1 MHKLSCIFILILC
14 SLAVADARLV
24 NTNDIFKYFKGTTEA
39 SSPISAWREIDF
51 DDSGWNS
58 GEGPIGYGSG
68 AHEAATCNTVLND
81 MQYSYLTVYLRNEF
95 VISDTNVIE
104 NLLLNLRY
112 DDGIII
118 SINGNEVLSLN
129 APDPPNY
136 NSTAPVNHEAENIE
150 SYTLYSPH
158 NYLVEGT
165 NVIAVQGFNVSLGS
179 SDFILQVQ
187 LDYLEKVN
195 KPEQPDF
202 SLKHGFFFEPNV
214 VTLSTISAGCQIR
227 YTTDS
232 SEPTASNGF
241 DYISPIIISN
251 TTCLR
256 AAAFTNNTIRS
267 DVETKT
273 YIFPVDV
280 LTQTGEGYP
289 TNWGVVK
296 KPWYGTNRYKEIY
309 GWDFPY
315 EIGTMFQ
322 GDYSID
328 PKVVDDP
335 VYFSTFTN
343 DLLTIPSISI
353 VADVDDLFGPNGI
366 YIDPNSMQHGELW
379 ERPASAELIDP
390 EESESFQINCG
401 LRIQGGFSRNTCF
414 SPKHSFRLLFKEE
427 YGHTKLKEE
436 IFQDSQIKSFDTLV
450 LRSCFNFGWAG
461 TVNHNEPQAQY
472 LRDPFIRN
480 IQNDMGQVCGHSRHV
495 HLYVNGMYWGLYI
508 LTERPDESFASSYF
522 GGDKDNYD
530 AMNAGE
536 SEDGTDNGEAING
549 DRIAWDEMF
558 NIVHPLS
565 WTGSSSQYAQIH
577 EYLDVER
584 FADYSIVN
592 HWGANYDWPR
602 HNWRA
607 VRKRAPGEGY
617 KFMAWDEEWTV
628 SYLEPQWSGMG
639 DLKNEINIAKIS
651 GSNTNNP
658 GHLFWQLADNDEF
671 RLLYA
676 DHVHR
681 HCFNNGVL
689 YVDPENIFWDT
700 NNPARTPLSE
710 RWKSMADVID
720 RAVVPESARWG
731 DTWTTN
737 PHVYTRNV
745 EWVAERDYIITDWL
759 IHRTTNF
766 LSICRNEGFYP
777 NVDAPSFSQHGGHFY
792 LDFSLSIINENSG
805 GTVYYTLDSSDPRT
819 PYSGIPSNS
828 AREYSSPLILSNSV
842 YLKARTLS
850 GGEWSAL
857 NEAVFF
863 NTNDFSNLRITEIM
877 YNPPGGSDYEFIEL
891 KNVGTTD
898 FPLTSLKFDD
908 GIYFDF
914 PYDTILGTGKFAVL
928 VSEPDYFTSRYPNVE
943 IAGRY
948 IGKLDNEGERVT
960 LSDALTS
967 IVESVN
973 YNDGWFS
980 STDGNGFSLV
990 LKNLSS
996 DPNEKSTW
1004 RPSTFIY
1011 GSPGKDDPILS
1022 TDGIVINE
1030 LLANT
1035 DPPLEDAVELY
1046 NGSSN
1051 DIAIGGWFLSD
1062 SSSNLKKYEI
1072 PGGTIVPATGYVVFY
1087 EYQFNSGTNGFG
1099 FSSKGEE
1106 VHLASSEVP
1115 PAYYVSETFGASENG
1130 VSFGRYVTPSGVVH
1144 FVAMSN
1150 LTFGT
1155 DVKASDPPSRSND
1168 FITGSGAVNSK
1179 PKIGPVVINEF
1190 MYNSPGSPDE
1200 EYIELYNFSDVD
1212 IPLYNSV
1219 SNSQTWLIKDDTD
1232 VAYSFGYGD
1241 YIKAGG
1247 LVVVV
1252 GEGVDPASF
1261 RFKYKIPDEVPVLGP
1276 CLRNLS
1282 NGGDAVKL
1290 FKPEETEITNV
1301 PYILVEQVEYEDV
1314 PPWPPEADGDGKSLQ
1329 RISAPGFANDPY
1341 NWEPGGTPGWIV
1353 PEPGIIW
1360 IIIII
1365 PLCLKGAR
1373 RISLSLF

>member
-1 MHKLSCIFILILC
+1 MKLSCIFVLILC

-24 NTNDIFKYFKGTTEA
+24 NTNNLFKYFKGTAEA
-39 SSPISAWREIDF
+39 SSPI
-51 DDSGWNS
+51 
-58 GEGPIGYGSG
+58 
-68 AHEAATCNTVLND
+68 
-81 MQYSYLTVYLRNEF
+81 
-95 VISDTNVIE
+95 
-104 NLLLNLRY
+104 
-112 DDGIII
+112 
-118 SINGNEVLSLN
+118 
-129 APDPPNY
+129 
-136 NSTAPVNHEAENIE
+136 
-150 SYTLYSPH
+150 
-158 NYLVEGT
+158 
-165 NVIAVQGFNVSLGS
+165 
-179 SDFILQVQ
+179 
-187 LDYLEKVN
+187 DYIEKVD

-202 SLKHGFFFEPNV
+202 SLKHGFFFKPNV

-232 SEPTASNGF
+232 SEPTVSNGF

-256 AAAFTNNTIRS
+256 AATFTNSTIRS

-296 KPWYGTNRYKEIY
+296 KPWYGTNRYKDIY

-315 EIGTMFQ
+315 EIGAMFK

-328 PKVVDDP
+328 SKVVDDP
-335 VYFSTFTN
+335 VYSSTFTN

-366 YIDPNSMQHGELW
+366 YIDPNSSQHGELW
-379 ERPASAELIDP
+379 ERAASAELIDP
-390 EESESFQINCG
+390 EGNESFQINCG
-401 LRIQGGFSRNTCF
+401 LRIQGGYSRNTCF

-427 YGHTKLKEE
+427 YGKTKLKEE
-436 IFQDSQIKSFDTLV
+436 IFPDSPVKSFDTLV
-450 LRSCFNFGWAG
+450 LRGCFNFGWAG
-461 TVNHNEPQAQY
+461 TINGMEPKSQY

-480 IQNDMGQVCGHSRHV
+480 IQNDMGEVCGHSRHV
-495 HLYVNGMYWGLYI
+495 HLYVNGMYWGLFI
-508 LTERPDESFASSYF
+508 LTERPDEAFASSYF

-536 SEDGTDNGEAING
+536 SEDGTDNGKVING
-549 DRIAWDEMF
+549 DNIAWNEMF
-558 NIVHPLS
+558 DIVHPLS

-577 EYLDVER
+577 EYLDVKR
-584 FADYSIVN
+584 FADYSIIN

-607 VRKRAPGEGY
+607 VRKRSPGEGY
-617 KFMAWDEEWTV
+617 KFMGWDEEWTV

-639 DLKNEINIAKIS
+639 DLKNVINTTTIS

-658 GHLFWQLADNDEF
+658 GHLFWQLAENDEF
-671 RLLYA
+671 RLIYA

-681 HCFNNGVL
+681 HCFNKGVL
-689 YVDPENIFWDT
+689 YVDPDNIFWDT
-700 NNPARTPLSE
+700 NNPAKTPLSE
-710 RWKSMADVID
+710 RWKNMADYID

-731 DTWTTN
+731 DTWNTG
-737 PHVYTRNV
+737 VYTRNV
-745 EWVAERDYIITDWL
+745 EWVAERDYTISDWL
-759 IHRTTNF
+759 IHRTTNY
-766 LSICRNEGFYP
+766 LEICRREGFYP
-777 NVDAPSFSQHGGHFY
+777 NVDAPSFNQHGGHF
-792 LDFSLSIINENSG
+792 DSGFSLSVINENSG
-805 GTVYYTLDSSDPRT
+805 GTVYYTLDGSDPRT
-819 PYSGIPSNS
+819 PYSGIPSAN
-828 AREYSSPLILSNSV
+828 AREYFSDLILTNSV

-863 NTNDFSNLRITEIM
+863 NTNDFNFLRITEIM
-877 YNPPGGSDYEFIEL
+877 YNPPGGSDFEFIEL

-898 FPLTSLKFDD
+898 FPLTSLKFDN
-908 GIYFDF
+908 GIFFDF
-914 PYDTILGTGKFAVL
+914 PYDTILGTGEFAVI
-928 VSEPDYFTSRYPNVE
+928 VSEPDYFTSRYPNVK

-948 IGKLDNEGERVT
+948 IGSLDNAGERVT

-973 YNDGWFS
+973 YNDGWFL

-990 LKNLSS
+990 LKNLTG
-996 DPNEKSTW
+996 DPDEKSAW

-1011 GSPGKDDPILS
+1011 GSPGKDDPVLPV
-1022 TDGIVINE
+1022 DGININE
-1030 LLANT
+1030 LLAHT
-1035 DPPLEDAVELY
+1035 DLPLQDAVELY

-1106 VHLASSEVP
+1106 IHLTSSENP
-1115 PAYYVSETFGASENG
+1115 PSYYVSETFGASENG
-1130 VSFGRYVTPSGVVH
+1130 VAFGRYITPSGMVH

-1155 DVKASDPPSRSND
+1155 
-1168 FITGSGAVNSK
+1168 VNSK
-1179 PKIGPVVINEF
+1179 PKIGPVIINEF
-1190 MYNSPGSPDE
+1190 MYNSQGSPDE
-1200 EYIELYNFSDVD
+1200 EYIELHNYSDED

-1219 SNSQTWLIKDDTD
+1219 NNNQSWIIKDDTD
-1232 VAYSFGYGD
+1232 VAYNFDYGD
-1241 YIKAGG
+1241 YVKAGG

-1252 GEGVDPASF
+1252 GVGVDPTTF
-1261 RFKYKIPDEVPVLGP
+1261 RIKFDVPANVPVLGP
-1276 CLRNLS
+1276 CLRNFS
-1282 NGGDAVKL
+1282 NSGDAVKL
-1290 FKPEETEITNV
+1290 FKPDKTEITNI
-1301 PYILVEQVEYEDV
+1301 PYILVEQVQYDDV
-1314 PPWPPEADGDGKSLQ
+1314 PPWPPEADGNGKSLQ
-1329 RISAPGFANDPY
+1329 RITVPEFANDPY
-1341 NWEPGGTPGWIV
+1341 NWEAGNPTPGRII
-1353 PEPGIIW
+1353 PEPVGVIWVIIVG
-1360 IIIII
+1360 
-1365 PLCLKGAR
+1365 LVGRVR
-1373 RISLSLF
+1373 RV